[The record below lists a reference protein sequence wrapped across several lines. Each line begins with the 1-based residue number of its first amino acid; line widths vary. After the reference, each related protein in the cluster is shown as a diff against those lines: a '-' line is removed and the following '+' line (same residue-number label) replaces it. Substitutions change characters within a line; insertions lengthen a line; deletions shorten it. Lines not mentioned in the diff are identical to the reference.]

1 MLTPMPLHRPTV
13 VSEEEFLELPE
24 SMDRVELLDGEVI
37 VSPSPSVWHQELLAR
52 LAHALR
58 SWAYGHNGPVFI
70 GQAPLDVRFGPGRI
84 LQPDLFVTFGEVAL
98 DHQGPLDLVPDL
110 CVEVLSTNRAFDRL
124 TKRLVYGEAGVP
136 ELWLIEPSGVVERW
150 SGHGLGEAEVLATDL
165 TTPLLPG
172 LEIDLTALF
181 RKG

>member
-1 MLTPMPLHRPTV
+1 MLASMQLHRPTL
-13 VSEEEFLELPE
+13 VSEEEFLALPE
-24 SMDRVELLDGEVI
+24 SMERVELLDGEVI

-58 SWAYGHNGPVFI
+58 SWADGHSGSLFI
-70 GQAPLDVRFGPGRI
+70 GQAPLDVRFAPGRI
-84 LQPDLFVTFGEVAL
+84 LQPDLFVTLDKVEL
-98 DHQGPLDLVPDL
+98 DHQGPLELVPDL

-124 TKRLVYGEAGVP
+124 TKRLVYGEAGVR

-150 SGHGLGEAEVLATDL
+150 SGQGLGEAEVLATSL
-165 TTPLLPG
+165 TTPLLSG
-172 LEIDLTALF
+172 FEIELAALF